1 MSKKYICKFESKY
14 FINEEDLLYKNSCN
28 FNNRMNNEPYKKFY
42 DKHLFRYSLSC
53 KIKDVGKSITVILM
67 NPSYADEY
75 GLDSTLCNVREFLIK
90 NTDYSA
96 FEVLN
101 IFPIRTPN
109 SKDVSNLMQKYQKI
123 QTKNNDYV
131 KSILTKS
138 QDILVAWGGKY
149 HNKTMWI
156 LDLLK
161 NKNVYAY
168 DINKDGSPRH
178 FAPQAYNRAK
188 KSLQKYEI

>member
-1 MSKKYICKFESKY
+1 MSKKYICKFENQY
-14 FINEEDLLYKNSCN
+14 FINEEDKLYKNSCD
-28 FNNRMNNEPYKKFY
+28 FKNRMNKEPLRIFN
-42 DKHLFRYSLSC
+42 DNHLFRYSLIC

-75 GLDSTLCNVREFLIK
+75 SLDSTLCNVREFLIQH
-90 NTDYSA
+90 TDYSQ

-109 SKDVSNLMQKYQKI
+109 NKNLPELMNKYQKI
-123 QTKNNDYV
+123 QDKNNEYIRTVLAKDNDV
-131 KSILTKS
+131 LA
-138 QDILVAWGGKY
+138 AWGGKY
-149 HNKTMWI
+149 HSNATLI
-156 LDLLK
+156 INLLK
-161 NKNVYAY
+161 TKNVYAY
-168 DINKDGSPRH
+168 GINKDGSPRH

>member
-1 MSKKYICKFESKY
+1 MSKKYICKFESQY
-14 FINEEDLLYKNSCN
+14 FIDESDLLYKNN
-28 FNNRMNNEPYKKFY
+28 YDIDKRENKEPYKKFH
-42 DKHLFRYSLSC
+42 DKHLFRYSLTC
-53 KIKDVGKSITVILM
+53 KIKDVGKYITVILM